1 VAATFFPIGHRFIQR
16 PAILGGGRRC
26 RRGLILHQRYS
37 SQPSK
42 PSKPVLRVLRVPLLA
57 ATFFPIGHRF
67 IPHGTPDAERSRW
80 RLAAEP
86 FEMHGLVV
94 GFRAAISVFP
104 ARI

>member
-1 VAATFFPIGHRFIQR
+1 MEEFGRLALVLSPGSDLT
-16 PAILGGGRRC
+16 PAVLVPTLKTLKTLVLR
-26 RRGLILHQRYS
+26 
-37 SQPSK
+37 
-42 PSKPVLRVLRVPLLA
+42 VLRVLRVPLLA

-86 FEMHGLVV
+86 FEMHGLAV
-94 GFRAAISVFP
+94 GFRAATSAFP